1 MSDHEHEHG
10 HDHDHDHDEE
20 HEVLDLD
27 EVLED
32 APPEV
37 REMVA
42 LSMGFAASLA
52 AQNEILA
59 HQRES
64 VLQIAA
70 SAVEVAQDV
79 LDWEDEDGEDDV
91 EEVVETTVQHLK
103 DAGAQFEESARAA
116 LALLQGQ
123 TAAVEQLGQ
132 PDAGGDFRA
141 QALATVYQATAQALA
156 NAVQNTVAA
165 QQQLNVLAQATL
177 AQAADLL
184 LSLVEE
190 EEDDE
195 DDDEAV

>member
-1 MSDHEHEHG
+1 MPEHDHT
-10 HDHDHDHDEE
+10 HDHDHDEE

-79 LDWEDEDGEDDV
+79 LDWEDEEGEDEV

-103 DAGAQFEESARAA
+103 EAGAQFEESARAA

-123 TAAVEQLGQ
+123 TDAVEQLGQ
-132 PDAGGDFRA
+132 PAAGGDFRT
-141 QALATVYQATAQALA
+141 QALATIYQSTAQALA
-156 NAVQNTVAA
+156 NSVQNTVAA
-165 QQQLNVLAQATL
+165 QQQLNTLAQAVL

-195 DDDEAV
+195 EDEDEER

>member
-79 LDWEDEDGEDDV
+79 LDWEDEDGQDDV

-123 TAAVEQLGQ
+123 TSAVEQLGQ
-132 PDAGGDFRA
+132 PEAGGDFRS